1 MSEVTV
7 KQFSEL
13 LGISSDQLL
22 IQLGE
27 AGVKASSA
35 EHKITES
42 EKMLLLSFL
51 RKSHGRADESS
62 VGEPKKITLKRK
74 TQSELR
80 MTGSHGRAKTVTVEV
95 RKKKTYV
102 KKSAIIEEE
111 NQRRADEAQVV
122 EDKREAEEAVIKAAE
137 AIQAE
142 KIAEKEALVLAK
154 EKEKEDKIKKEAEK
168 EAEIKEKKAAEKLK
182 SVKTAPKEV
191 TSTPSTAKK
200 KATETS
206 KPDKSKTSD
215 RKKDKPFKSDSRR
228 SDGRRELHVS
238 KGKGGRRRK
247 GRKVSNAKT
256 ETSGDHAFERPVA
269 PIVYEVSIPEV
280 ISVAELAQKMSVK
293 AGEVIKVM
301 MTMGTMVTINQ
312 SLDQETAMLV
322 VEELGHTA
330 KLYREDAI
338 EDDIHEDEEIDAEL
352 MPRAPVVTIMGHV
365 DHGKTS
371 LLDKIRS
378 TTVADGEAGGITQHI
393 GAYHVET
400 DKGLVTFLDTPGH
413 EAFTAMRARGSKVT
427 DIVVLVVA
435 ADDGVMPQTKE
446 AVQHAQAAEV
456 PLIVAVNKIDI
467 PDSNPDKVKQE
478 LGTQN
483 VIPEEWGGD
492 TMFVNVSAKT
502 GEGID
507 SLLESILLQAEM
519 LDLKAAID
527 CPAKGVVIESRLDKG
542 RGVVA
547 SILVKQG
554 TLRKGDIILSGME
567 YGRIRAMNDENGLAI
582 DEAGPSIPVEVLGLS
597 GLPSAGV
604 EAVVASNER
613 KAREVAEFRQV
624 KARESKIAKQQA
636 SQLETMM
643 SQMGSGKVSIMNIM
657 LKTDVHGSA
666 EALSQSLLNLSNDEV
681 KVKIVATSVGGI
693 NESDVNL
700 AIASDALIIGFNVR
714 ADASAKRLIEEENVQ
729 IEYYSVIYDA
739 IERVRGVLTGML
751 EPEFIENIIGL
762 AEVRDVFR
770 SSAMGPIAGCLV
782 KEGTVKRS
790 SSIRVLRDNIVVFE
804 GELESLRRFKD
815 NVEEVKSGVEC
826 GIGVKNYNDIKSN
839 DQIEVFERTEVE
851 RTL

>member
-22 IQLGE
+22 VQLGE
-27 AGVKASSA
+27 AGVTAPDA

-42 EKMLLLSFL
+42 EKMKLLSFL
-51 RKSHGRADESS
+51 RKSHGRVEESS
-62 VGEPKKITLKRK
+62 AGEPKKITLKRK
-74 TQSELR
+74 TQVELR
-80 MTGSHGRAKTVTVEV
+80 MTGSHGRAKTVSVEV

-102 KKSAIIEEE
+102 KKSVIIEEE
-111 NQRRADEAQVV
+111 NQRRAEEADKVSK
-122 EDKREAEEAVIKAAE
+122 KREAEDAVIKAQEAE
-137 AIQAE
+137 QAE
-142 KIAEKEALVLAK
+142 IVAQKEALVQAEVKAK
-154 EKEKEDKIKKEAEK
+154 EDEKKAVDDAKTKEN
-168 EAEIKEKKAAEKLK
+168 EKKAAEEARAKVK
-182 SVKTAPKEV
+182 SVEPVAD
-191 TSTPSTAKK
+191 KK
-200 KATETS
+200 KAAETPKTD
-206 KPDKSKTSD
+206 KPASND
-215 RKKDKPFKSDSRR
+215 RKKDKSRNDSRR
-228 SDGRRELHVS
+228 SGGRRELHVS
-238 KGKGGRRRK
+238 QGKGGRRRK
-247 GRKVSNAKT
+247 GRKMVSNNT
-256 ETSGDHAFERPVA
+256 SETSGEHGFAKPVA
-269 PIVYEVSIPEV
+269 PIVHEVSIPET
-280 ISVAELAQKMSVK
+280 ISVAELAQKMSIK

-301 MTMGTMVTINQ
+301 MNMGTMVTINQ
-312 SLDQETAMLV
+312 SLDQDTASIV
-322 VEELGHTA
+322 VEELGHKA
-330 KLYREDAI
+330 KLFREDAI
-338 EDDIHEDEEIDAEL
+338 EDDIHEDDEVDAEL
-352 MPRAPVVTIMGHV
+352 LPRAPVVTIMGHV

-378 TTVADGEAGGITQHI
+378 ASVADGEAGGITQHI

-400 DKGLVTFLDTPGH
+400 DKGLITFLDTPGH

-446 AVQHAQAAEV
+446 AVQHAKAAEV

-478 LGTQN
+478 LGAEN

-507 SLLESILLQAEM
+507 DLLDAILLQAEVA
-519 LDLKAAID
+519 DLKAAVD

-547 SILVKQG
+547 SVLVKQG
-554 TLRKGDIILSGME
+554 VLRKGDILLSGME
-567 YGRIRAMNDENGLAI
+567 YGRIRAMNDENGLPI
-582 DEAGPSIPVEVLGLS
+582 EEAGPSIPVEVLGLS

-613 KAREVAEFRQV
+613 KAREVAEFRQI
-624 KARESKIAKQQA
+624 KARESKIARQQA

-657 LKTDVHGSA
+657 LKTDVHGSS
-666 EALSQSLLNLSNDEV
+666 EALSQSLLNLSNEEV
-681 KVKIVATSVGGI
+681 RVKIIASSVGGI

-751 EPEFIENIIGL
+751 EPKFIENIIGL

-839 DQIEVFERTEVE
+839 DQIEVFERVQVE